1 MTWQD
6 FSQGVGGATGDTSST
21 AVKAQVFAPQGL
33 TGDNGDNTFVA
44 TAANEAFS
52 GLGGSDTVSY
62 DTASA
67 AVTANLASPN
77 TNKGDASGDTYSS
90 IENLRGSNFG
100 DKLTG
105 DNNNN
110 VLEGGSG
117 ADTLDGGKG
126 VNTASYE
133 HAAARVTADL
143 SKAANNTG
151 EALGDKYRPF
161 RT

>member
-1 MTWQD
+1 M
-6 FSQGVGGATGDTSST
+6 
-21 AVKAQVFAPQGL
+21 
-33 TGDNGDNTFVA
+33 
-44 TAANEAFS
+44 
-52 GLGGSDTVSY
+52 SY

-77 TNKGDASGDTYSS
+77 ANKGDASGDTYSS

-117 ADTLDGGKG
+117 ADT
-126 VNTASYE
+126 
-133 HAAARVTADL
+133 ARWRQGRQHREL
-143 SKAANNTG
+143 
-151 EALGDKYRPF
+151 
-161 RT
+161 